1 MPPPRPEALDP
12 GHGQAKPIN
21 GPRLLWS
28 PDGGTL
34 VVSGHWTTLTLAG
47 LGAMPHR
54 PDLRSPHGR
63 MTAGPAAEA
72 GASPPLAEPLTVH
85 GDPSSAVP
93 MDMPPTRA
101 TTVTLDGRGLM
112 ALDTA
117 GALQLH
123 RLTEAI
129 ALQGMAVQLSGFA
142 APHLSLLAL
151 VRERLAAAAEGLA
164 AIPPP
169 SRPPVLERVGRGSWD
184 WLLQSLGLLSFVGET
199 ALAFL
204 RVLAHP
210 GRLRWRQIL
219 QVVELDGWRA
229 LPVLGMLSFLVGVVI
244 AYQSGVQLRLYG
256 GNLYVV
262 DLVTLTVLRE
272 LGPLMTAIVV
282 AGRSGSAY
290 AAQIGTMMVTDEI
303 DALRSIGVSPLELL
317 VLPKALGLILALPLL
332 TVFANLAAVIGGMVM
347 SALMLDLVPETFI
360 RRIPEAVT
368 LNTLMTGLAKAPV
381 FAAAIAIVGCY
392 QGFLVR
398 DGADSVGRHTTTS
411 VVQAIVWVIVIDAA
425 FSVVYSKLGI

>member
-1 MPPPRPEALDP
+1 MPPLRSESRHKVAGQGPGILDR
-12 GHGQAKPIN
+12 GADY
-21 GPRLLWS
+21 RWS
-28 PDGGTL
+28 PDQRTLHLGGCWTTPTL
-34 VVSGHWTTLTLAG
+34 AHLGELPVMPGPGARTETETGTETGTGTGTGQVSGY
-47 LGAMPHR
+47 
-54 PDLRSPHGR
+54 
-63 MTAGPAAEA
+63 PAW
-72 GASPPLAEPLTVH
+72 L
-85 GDPSSAVP
+85 
-93 MDMPPTRA
+93 
-101 TTVTLDGRGLM
+101 TLDGSLLL

-123 RLTEAI
+123 RLVEALE
-129 ALQGMAVQLSGFA
+129 AQGSAVQLSGFA
-142 APHLSLLAL
+142 APHLGLLAL
-151 VRERLAAAAEGLA
+151 VRERLAAAAEDLA
-164 AIPPP
+164 ALQPAAT
-169 SRPPVLERVGRGSWD
+169 PPVLARVGQGAWERLREG
-184 WLLQSLGLLSFVGET
+184 LGLLSFLGET

-204 RVLAHP
+204 HVVAHP
-210 GRLRWRQIL
+210 RRLRWRQML

-332 TVFANLAAVIGGMVM
+332 TVFANLAAVVGGMVM
-347 SALMLDLVPETFI
+347 SALMLDLVPGTFI
-360 RRIPEAVT
+360 RRIPEAVS

-381 FAAAIAIVGCY
+381 FAAAIALVGCY